1 MSEGTPPPP
10 PSDNPYG
17 GTPPPPGGSPPPP
30 PGPPGGAAPPPP
42 PGQPGGYGTAPPPPP
57 APPLGSGGYSPTD
70 AISYGWAKFKAKPG
84 DLLVPVLVVLLVVIV
99 LQVLVQILLRATLL
113 STHDCTQTIL
123 GTTIETQCGPGF
135 FVTLIGTGLAGL
147 VVSLI
152 VQALGAGLIKIALNI
167 ADDKPVSVSEIGR
180 WATNPR
186 VIVAALIVAGA
197 TAIGTI
203 LCYVPGLIIGFLL
216 NWTMFFVVDK
226 DMAPMDAAKA
236 SVKFV
241 TDHLGDTILFYL
253 LGLVVLIVGAI
264 LCLVGL
270 LVAAPVVLLG
280 AAYTFRKLSGEQ
292 VSPAPV

>member
-10 PSDNPYG
+10 PPSDGPYG
-17 GTPPPPGGSPPPP
+17 GAPPPPPGGSPPPP
-30 PGPPGGAAPPPP
+30 PGPPGGAAPPPD
-42 PGQPGGYGTAPPPPP
+42 QPGGYGTAPPPPP

-84 DLLVPVLVVLLVVIV
+84 DLLVPVLVVLAVVIV
-99 LQVLVQILLRATLL
+99 LEVLVQILLRATLL
-113 STHDCTQTIL
+113 GTHDCNRTFL
-123 GTTIETQCGPGF
+123 GTTVEAQCGPGF
-135 FVTLIGTGLAGL
+135 FVSLIGFGVAGL

-152 VQALGAGLIKIALNI
+152 AQALGAGLIKIALDI
-167 ADDKPVSVSEIGR
+167 ADGKPASIGEIGR

-186 VIVAALIVAGA
+186 VIVAALIVAVA

-203 LCYVPGLIIGFLL
+203 LCYIPGIIVGFLL
-216 NWTMFFVVDK
+216 NWTMFYVVDK
-226 DMAPMDAAKA
+226 DMAPVEAVKA

-253 LGLVVLIVGAI
+253 LGLVVLVVGAV

-280 AAYTFRKLSGEQ
+280 AAYTFRRLNGEQ
-292 VSPAPV
+292 VSPAPA